1 MDEYIELGLLH
12 SFVIELFTMVSE
24 EDRDKQ
30 RWEFFLHKVVDK
42 TYKEFIE
49 ELEKPVLN
57 DEEKKDIVNDSKSIL
72 EKFRFER
79 K

>member
-1 MDEYIELGLLH
+1 MI
-12 SFVIELFTMVSE
+12 SE

-42 TYKEFIE
+42 TYKEFID

>member
-1 MDEYIELGLLH
+1 M
-12 SFVIELFTMVSE
+12 IELFTMISE

-42 TYKEFIE
+42 TYKEFID